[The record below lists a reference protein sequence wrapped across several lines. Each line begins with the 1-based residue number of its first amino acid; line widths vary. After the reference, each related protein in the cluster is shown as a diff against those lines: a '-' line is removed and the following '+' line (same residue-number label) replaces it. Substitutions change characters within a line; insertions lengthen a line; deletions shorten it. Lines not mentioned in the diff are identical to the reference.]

1 MIIIISL
8 LLIYI
13 VYINIT
19 LSKKRKKV
27 INEWQE
33 LDNLIKKRNDLI
45 PNLLAKVKEYSIED
59 IDKVNEARNKV
70 LSSKTK
76 KDKITHSNKLT
87 NELGY
92 LFSLTEENSDLKTD
106 GNFLTIQSS
115 INDIE
120 DQINNYKRR
129 YNILAINYKNKLNK
143 FKIIAHLFRHQK
155 EDYIDEE
162 VLE

>member
-106 GNFLTIQSS
+106 GKFLTIQSS